1 MMNNTIRYF
10 NISLGHEQTFFCGLF
25 YFPRVNVSL
34 MSPSLLFISKVMR
47 VSKETASE
55 PSDLT
60 FVKKKGPA
68 VKGSRFCEC
77 YFAIS
82 LIHTQTHPTQVRV
95 PLIGF
100 Q

>member
-1 MMNNTIRYF
+1 MMNNTICYD
-10 NISLGHEQTFFCGLF
+10 SLGQEQIFFCGLF
-25 YFPRVNVSL
+25 YFPRVNESL
-34 MSPSLLFISKVMR
+34 MSPSLLFISEVMR
-47 VSKETASE
+47 VSKETTSE

-60 FVKKKGPA
+60 FVKNKGPA
-68 VKGSRFCEC
+68 MKGIRFCEC

-82 LIHTQTHPTQVRV
+82 LIRTQTHPTLVRV